1 MTKMQSYALA
11 NPLARARGD
20 SQVFRRFTPPWSVIL
35 TVNK

>member
-1 MTKMQSYALA
+1 MTLFQTYALS

-20 SQVFRRFTPPWSVIL
+20 ADDFRRLIHPWSVIL